1 MTNGQKLII
10 ARTLFVIYVICVLVL
25 CLKHLK
31 QLPDVPASFWGIPSD
46 KWAHFLMFL
55 PFPVLSR
62 FSLDFEGAEYR
73 KKFFSAF
80 AILAAGCAF
89 AALTEYLQ
97 GLTPYRQTEIL
108 DFTADVIGMSLSTI
122 AVLIFDLIHRNEQ

>member
-1 MTNGQKLII
+1 MTNGQKLKI
-10 ARTLFVIYVICVLVL
+10 ARTLFVIYVICVLFL

-62 FSLDFEGAEYR
+62 FSLDSEEIKHSR
-73 KKFFSAF
+73 KILRAF
-80 AILAAGCAF
+80 AILVAGCAF

-108 DFTADVIGMSLSTI
+108 DFAADVIGMSLATI

>member
-1 MTNGQKLII
+1 MTNERKLTIT
-10 ARTLFVIYVICVLVL
+10 RTLFVIYIICVLVL

-55 PFPVLSR
+55 PFPVLLR
-62 FSLDFEGAEYR
+62 FSLDFEGAKYR
-73 KKFFSAF
+73 KKLFSAF

-108 DFTADVIGMSLSTI
+108 DFVADVIGMSLATI
-122 AVLIFDLIHRNEQ
+122 AVLTFDLTHRNEH